1 MNSFQVEIMVFF
13 ALVGI
18 LVGGRLGEVIFY
30 HPHYFLENPQDIFR
44 SWEGGN
50 SFHGGFIGVLLAA
63 YLFCRFHKIPL
74 ASTCDLIAISAFPG
88 LVLGRI
94 ANFINVELWGTPT
107 TMPWG
112 VVFPSEAA
120 QLCPAVEG
128 LCVRHPSQLYEAGL
142 EGFCLG
148 LLLLILAFRGAL
160 RFPGLLTGV
169 FFVGYALAR
178 FSVEFFRQAE
188 AQFITLMNPNGY
200 VIQYNDFGI
209 TMGQALSLPMVFIG
223 LAIIFLSLNQ
233 RFLSH
238 NS

>member
-1 MNSFQVEIMVFF
+1 V
-13 ALVGI
+13 
-18 LVGGRLGEVIFY
+18 
-30 HPHYFLENPQDIFR
+30 
-44 SWEGGN
+44 
-50 SFHGGFIGVLLAA
+50 
-63 YLFCRFHKIPL
+63 
-74 ASTCDLIAISAFPG
+74 
-88 LVLGRI
+88 
-94 ANFINVELWGTPT
+94 
-107 TMPWG
+107 PWG

-120 QLCPAVEG
+120 QLCPGVEG
-128 LCVRHPSQLYEAGL
+128 LCARHPSQLYEAGL